1 MMFVVK
7 FYVGW
12 EESKR
17 EKKERREKRRVGGEV
32 GHVSVRVFFVRYL
45 LYGEF
50 GNCAGV
56 GYHGL
61 TVPAT
66 QRLRRVTHAQRGSV

>member
-1 MMFVVK
+1 MFVVK

-32 GHVSVRVFFVRYL
+32 GHVSVRVFFVRY
-45 LYGEF
+45 Y
-50 GNCAGV
+50 C
-56 GYHGL
+56 
-61 TVPAT
+61 TVNSEIA
-66 QRLRRVTHAQRGSV
+66 RVWVTTD